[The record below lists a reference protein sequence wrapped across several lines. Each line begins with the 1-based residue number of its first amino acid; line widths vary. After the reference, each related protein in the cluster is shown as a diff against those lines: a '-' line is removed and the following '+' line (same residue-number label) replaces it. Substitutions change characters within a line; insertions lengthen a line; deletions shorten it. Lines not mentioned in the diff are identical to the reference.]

1 MVFDDEFKR
10 KRVFFVEDD
19 IVIFANS
26 KKIYLYDCNQE
37 IRMDYDIKQA
47 FNVLK
52 VNNIIYIQ
60 NNINRIYRIDVNT
73 LELSLLP
80 KTKKIDVFDD
90 SMLYTKNKIVTA
102 DFHHIN
108 IFDISTS
115 SWTTMNIN
123 DGYVFQ
129 MLNYRDGQ
137 LILLEN
143 LEGDGIRY
151 LILDVDKKELRVI
164 KQSNA
169 GLDLAYYNNDL
180 DVLIGFWNLD
190 YKIYKDGD
198 LVTPFLQNT
207 FSTRIP
213 IRHSP
218 IQLHKNF
225 LYFEIEDDDKKEI
238 IEFDYEMQLR
248 KTILTFPKNC
258 NLHYSKT
265 LGLLFVTIFGSFY
278 KIETMWAHIDAKD
291 LEKGNVLLE
300 VYDHNLLIK

>member
-1 MVFDDEFKR
+1 MKFDDEFKR

-26 KKIYLYDCNQE
+26 KKIYLHDCNRE
-37 IRMDYDIKQA
+37 IRMDYDVKQA
-47 FNVLK
+47 FNIIK

-60 NNINRIYRIDVNT
+60 NNINRIYKIDLNT
-73 LELSLLP
+73 FELTLLP

-151 LILDVDKKELRVI
+151 LILDVDKKESRVI

-207 FSTRIP
+207 FSTAIP

-238 IEFDYEMQLR
+238 LEFDYEMQMR

-258 NLHYSKT
+258 NLYYSKT
-265 LGLLFVTIFGSFY
+265 LGLLLVTIFVGFY
-278 KIETMWAHIDAKD
+278 NTKTMWTHIEATD
-291 LEKGNVLLE
+291 LEKGNLMLE
-300 VYDHNLLIK
+300 VHDHNLYIK

>member
-1 MVFDDEFKR
+1 MKFDDEFKR

-26 KKIYLYDCNQE
+26 KKIYLHDCNRE

-47 FNVLK
+47 FNIIK

-60 NNINRIYRIDVNT
+60 NNINRIYKIDLNT

-80 KTKKIDVFDD
+80 KTKKISVFDD
-90 SMLYTKNKIVTA
+90 RLFYTKNKIVTA
-102 DFHHIN
+102 DFYHIN

-123 DGYVFQ
+123 DGYIFQ
-129 MLNYRDGQ
+129 MLNYREGQ
-137 LILLEN
+137 LILLES
-143 LEGDGIRY
+143 LDEDGIRY
-151 LILDVDKKELRVI
+151 LILDVDKKELKVI

-169 GLDLAYYNNDL
+169 GLNHAYYNIDL
-180 DVLIGFWNLD
+180 DVLIGFWNSD
-190 YKIYKDGD
+190 YKIYKNGD

-207 FSTRIP
+207 FSKGKP
-213 IRHSP
+213 FRHSP

-238 IEFDYEMQLR
+238 LEFDYEMQMR

-258 NLHYSKT
+258 NLYYSKT
-265 LGLLFVTIFGSFY
+265 LGLLLVTIFVGFY
-278 KIETMWAHIDAKD
+278 NTKTMWTHIEATD
-291 LEKGNVLLE
+291 LEKGNLMLE
-300 VYDHNLLIK
+300 VHDHNLYIK